1 MDGRFGAVCARIGKM
16 SRGVVPVVVAACLIA
31 ACVAGGA
38 AASDEPPP
46 VVLFDFGAGF
56 EVESVPA
63 TDAEVSLTEEGR
75 LALRTGH
82 EQPWPGIVLKSPEGK
97 WDLSEY
103 GYVAVDVTN
112 TGANRVTVS
121 CRVDNPGA
129 DGRRHCE
136 TRSVELGPGESGV
149 LEVGLP
155 WNAFAG
161 QDLEFV
167 NMRGVPAGADLLDS
181 SNVTQLIVFVGRPK
195 EDHAFEIDNIRAGGV
210 SPPAEGAPKSA
221 EEFFPFID
229 EFGQFIHK
237 EWPGKTHSVE
247 EMRGRVAEEDAD
259 LAAHPGSPERN
270 QYGGW
275 TGGPQLAA
283 TGYFRPEKYEG
294 KWWLVD
300 PEGRLFWSH
309 GIDCV
314 GSWGAGTPI
323 TGREHYFRNLPEEES
338 PFAQFYGGSE
348 ERRSYNFTAANAL
361 RKYGEN
367 WDPIYRER
375 AHRRLRGWGFNTIG
389 NWSDH
394 RIFLMKKTPYTV
406 AVHYGAKQLDVPE
419 GSRVRFVDVFD
430 ASFREALRGRFER
443 ERGGSAGDPWCIGYF
458 VDNESSWGD
467 EVALAV
473 GALLSPAEQAAKQVF
488 VEDLKA
494 KHGEIERLNGA
505 WGTEHASWE
514 ALLECREAPDRE
526 KASEDLT
533 AFCAK
538 TAETYFR
545 VVREELKRVAPDQLY
560 LGCRFS
566 WWGNE
571 GAVRAAAEYCDVVSA
586 NRYSRSVEGLRP
598 PDGLDVPIIVGEFHF
613 GALDRGMFHTG
624 LGRARSQE
632 HRGELYREYVR
643 GALRNP
649 CIVGT
654 HWFQFGDQAT
664 TGRGDGENYQIG
676 FLDVCDTPYGETI
689 AAAREVGADMYEYRV
704 GAE

>member
-1 MDGRFGAVCARIGKM
+1 MDRPFTAVCAHIAKA
-16 SRGVVPVVVAACLIA
+16 SRGVALAAVVACLLA
-31 ACVAGGA
+31 ASVAGSA
-38 AASDEPPP
+38 APSPQAPS

-56 EVESVPA
+56 DVESVPT
-63 TDAEVSLTEEGR
+63 TDAAISLTEDGG
-75 LALRTGH
+75 LAVRTGH
-82 EQPWPGIVLKSPEGK
+82 ERPWPGIVLAAPEGK
-97 WDLSEY
+97 WNLSQY
-103 GYVAVDVTN
+103 GHLALDVTN
-112 TGANRVTVS
+112 IGTNPVAVC

-129 DGRRHCE
+129 DGRKHCE
-136 TRSVELGPGESGV
+136 TASIELEPGESGV
-149 LEVGLP
+149 LEVPFP

-161 QDLEFV
+161 QELEFT

-181 SNVTQLIVFVGRPK
+181 SNVTQLIIFVARPK
-195 EDHAFEIDNIRAGGV
+195 EDHAFEIDNIRAAGV
-210 SPPAEGAPKSA
+210 SPSPEGAPWSA

-247 EMRGRVAEEDAD
+247 EMRARLEEEDRD
-259 LAAHPGSPERN
+259 LAAHPGPPDRN
-270 QYGGW
+270 QFGGW
-275 TGGPQLAA
+275 AGGPQLEA

-294 KWWLVD
+294 KWWLVG

-314 GSWGAGTPI
+314 GSWSASTPL
-323 TGREHYFRNLPEEES
+323 TGREHYFRNLPEEGS
-338 PFAQFYGGSE
+338 PFAQFYGGRNE
-348 ERRSYNFTAANAL
+348 QRWYNFTSANAF

-375 AHRRLRGWGFNTIG
+375 AHQRLRSWGFNTIG

-394 RIFLMKKTPYTV
+394 RVFLMRKTPYTV
-406 AVHYGAKQLDVPE
+406 AIHYWSKQLDVPE
-419 GSRVRFVDVFD
+419 DFGAKFYDVFD
-430 ASFREALRGRFER
+430 PSFREALRERFER
-443 ERGGSAGDPWCIGYF
+443 ERDGSAGDPWCIGYF
-458 VDNESSWGD
+458 VDNESRWGD
-467 EVALAV
+467 EMALAV
-473 GALLSPAEQAAKQVF
+473 GALLSPAGQAAKQVL

-494 KHGEIERLNGA
+494 KYGQIERLNAA
-505 WGTEHASWE
+505 WGTNHASWE

-526 KASEDLT
+526 NASDDLT

-545 VVREELKRVAPDQLY
+545 VVREELKRVAPNQLY

-566 WWGNE
+566 WWANE
-571 GAVRAAAEYCDVVSA
+571 GAVRAAAKYCDVVSA
-586 NRYSRSVEGLRP
+586 NRYSYSVENLRP

-624 LGRARSQE
+624 LRQARSQE
-632 HRGELYREYVR
+632 HRGELYRDYVR
-643 GALRNP
+643 GALGNP

-676 FLDVCDTPYGETI
+676 FLDVCDTPYPETI
-689 AAAREVGADMYEYRV
+689 AAARDVGADMYGYRLR
-704 GAE
+704 AE

>member
-1 MDGRFGAVCARIGKM
+1 MDRPFTTVYAHIAKA
-16 SRGVVPVVVAACLIA
+16 SRGVALAVVVLALLG
-31 ACVAGGA
+31 ACVAGSA
-38 AASDEPPP
+38 APSAQAPP
-46 VVLFDFGAGF
+46 VVLFDFSAGF
-56 EVESVPA
+56 DVEPVPA
-63 TDAEVSLTEEGR
+63 TDAAISLTEDGK

-82 EQPWPGIVLKSPEGK
+82 EEPWPGIVLVAPEGK
-97 WDLSEY
+97 WDLSQH
-103 GYVAVDVTN
+103 GHVAVDVAN
-112 TGANRVTVS
+112 TGANRVVVS

-136 TRSVELGPGESGV
+136 TGTVELGPGESGL
-149 LEVGLP
+149 LEVPLP

-161 QDLEFV
+161 QELEFI
-167 NMRGVPAGADLLDS
+167 NMRGAPAGADRLDP
-181 SNVTQLIVFVGRPK
+181 SNVTQLIVFVPRPK
-195 EDHAFEIDNIRAGGV
+195 EAHAFEIDNIRAAGV
-210 SPPAEGAPKSA
+210 SPPSEGAPQSA

-247 EMRGRVAEEDAD
+247 EMRGRVEEEEVD
-259 LAAHPGSPERN
+259 LAAHPGPPDRN

-283 TGYFRPEKYEG
+283 TGYFRPEKYEE

-323 TGREHYFRNLPEEES
+323 TGREHYFRNLPEEDS
-338 PFAQFYGGSE
+338 PFAQFYGGSG
-348 ERRSYNFTAANAL
+348 ERRSYNFTGANAL

-375 AHRRLRGWGFNTIG
+375 AHRRLRSWGFNTIG

-394 RIFLMKKTPYTV
+394 RISLMGKTPYAV
-406 AVHYGAKQLDVPE
+406 AIHYSAKQLDVPE
-419 GSRVRFVDVFD
+419 DFRAKFLDVFD
-430 ASFREALRGRFER
+430 ASFREAVRERFEAQ
-443 ERGGSAGDPWCIGYF
+443 RGGSAGDPWCIGYF
-458 VDNESSWGD
+458 VDNESRWGD

-473 GALLSPAEQAAKQVF
+473 GALLSPASQAAKQVF

-494 KHGEIERLNGA
+494 KYGQIERLNAA
-505 WGTEHASWE
+505 WGTGHASWE
-514 ALLECREAPDRE
+514 ALVECREAPDRE
-526 KASEDLT
+526 NASEDLT
-533 AFCAK
+533 AFCTK

-545 VVREELKRVAPDQLY
+545 VVREELKRVAPNQLY

-571 GAVRAAAEYCDVVSA
+571 GAVRAAAKYCDVVSA
-586 NRYSRSVEGLRP
+586 NRYSYSVEDVRP

-624 LGRARSQE
+624 LKRARSQE

-676 FLDVCDTPYGETI
+676 FLDVCDTPYAETI
-689 AAAREVGADMYEYRV
+689 AAAREVGADIYEYRLR
-704 GAE
+704 AE